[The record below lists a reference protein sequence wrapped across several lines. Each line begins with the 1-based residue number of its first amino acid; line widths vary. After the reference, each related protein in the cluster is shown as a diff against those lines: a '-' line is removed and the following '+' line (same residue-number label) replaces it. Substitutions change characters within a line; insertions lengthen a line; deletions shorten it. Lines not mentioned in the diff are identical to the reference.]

1 MKVSFCQPKLA
12 ISLLYDI
19 SLLLFT
25 GNVAVPIGLRR
36 DGSVEQAQI
45 KG

>member
-1 MKVSFCQPKLA
+1 MEVCFCQPKLV
-12 ISLLYDI
+12 ISLLYDV

-36 DGSVEQAQI
+36 YGSVEQVRI